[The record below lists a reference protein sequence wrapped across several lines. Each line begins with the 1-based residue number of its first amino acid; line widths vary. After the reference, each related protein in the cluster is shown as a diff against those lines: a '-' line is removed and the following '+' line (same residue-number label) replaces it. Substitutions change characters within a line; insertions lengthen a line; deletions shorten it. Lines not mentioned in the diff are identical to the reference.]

1 MYYSNLIVP
10 DQTTKKNIP
19 MYAKTSIGDAAVTL
33 VAVSAVN
40 VDVGCVTFLEEVSP
54 HFSGDS

>member
-33 VAVSAVN
+33 VAVSEVN
-40 VDVGCVTFLEEVSP
+40 
-54 HFSGDS
+54 SGV